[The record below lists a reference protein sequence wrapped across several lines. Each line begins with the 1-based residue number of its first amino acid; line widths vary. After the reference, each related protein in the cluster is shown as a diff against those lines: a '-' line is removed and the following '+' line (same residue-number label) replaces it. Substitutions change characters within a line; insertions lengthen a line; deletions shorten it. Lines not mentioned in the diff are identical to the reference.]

1 MEIITLE
8 SESFQRLIDKLDQV
22 HQELVRLQDPKKQL
36 SKEWIDTYDVCHVL
50 NISRRTL
57 TKYLTQG
64 RLPYSKIEG
73 KNFFKL
79 QDVEQFL
86 LENFGKHFDSRKN
99 KKDGTK

>member
-8 SESFQRLIDKLDQV
+8 CESFQRLIDKLDQV
-22 HQELVRLQDPKKQL
+22 HQELVKLQDPKKQL

-57 TKYLTQG
+57 TKYLSQG
-64 RLPYSKIEG
+64 RLNYSKIEG

-86 LENFGKHFDSRKN
+86 LENFGKHIGSRKN

>member
-22 HQELVRLQDPKKQL
+22 HQELVKLQDPKKQL

-57 TKYLTQG
+57 TKYLSQG
-64 RLPYSKIEG
+64 RLNYSKIEG

-86 LENFGKHFDSRKN
+86 LENFGKHIGSRKN